1 MLSWKFPESRVSRAH
16 VLLAHDGN
24 QTKTVQGKHRNRDGS
39 AFMFV
44 VQELGDES
52 NSATATLFIGPAI
65 ILNDLPIQLTFT
77 LQVECLHQD
86 LRDW

>member
-1 MLSWKFPESRVSRAH
+1 
-16 VLLAHDGN
+16 
-24 QTKTVQGKHRNRDGS
+24 
-39 AFMFV
+39 MFV

-86 LRDW
+86 LRD